1 MTDYHDAQEVLLS
14 SEIEVMKEKGQDKF
28 KKKNYFEYIQL
39 AEVVSK
45 VNEKGNFFIHN

>member
-1 MTDYHDAQEVLLS
+1 M
-14 SEIEVMKEKGQDKF
+14 

-45 VNEKGNFFIHN
+45 INEKGNFFIQN